1 MYMFSKSLEE
11 RCNRILRDMEGSL
24 TARDRVGIQD
34 FVLLDAYTSESAVLD
49 NLRKRFNENLIYTY
63 IGTLLVSVNPY
74 KELGIYTKKQMDIYM
89 GVNFFE
95 LPPHIYALADNVYRT
110 MLTETNN
117 HFILISGESGAGKT
131 EASKKILQFYAVSC
145 PSTKLLDNVRDR
157 LLLSNPV
164 LEAFGNAKTLK
175 NDNSSRFGKY
185 MDIQFDH
192 MGGAVGGHILSY
204 LLEKSRVVHQNHG
217 ERSFHIFY
225 QLVEGGEED
234 LLRWLGLERN
244 CQRYSYLV
252 QVGEVTYQRYS
263 YLVQV
268 GEVTYQH
275 YSYLVQV
282 GEVTYQHYS
291 YLVQVGEVTYQHYS
305 YLVQVGEVT
314 YQHYS
319 YLVQVGEG
327 ECAKV
332 SSVNDKS
339 DWKTVRKALSI
350 IEFSES
356 NIESLFAIIASVLHL
371 GNVTFVADSQGYAT
385 LNNSPEIHWLSKL
398 LGIPAQVIQV
408 GLTHRKIEARSEEL
422 LSPFTVDQAVYA
434 KDALAKAIYGRTFTW
449 LVNELNESLANKDS
463 SRKTVIGLL
472 DIYGFEVFSVNS
484 FEQFCINY
492 CNEKLQQLFIQLT
505 LKSEQ
510 EEYEMEGIEW
520 ESVPYFNN
528 KIICDLVEEK
538 FKGII
543 SVLDEECLRPGEA
556 TDMTFL
562 EKLEEKMGGHPHFV
576 THKLADQKT
585 RKTLERGDFRLLHY
599 AGEVTYCVV
608 GFLDKNNDLLYRN
621 IKEVMRQSKNAI
633 VKHCFPSTEPDSKK
647 RPETVATQFKSSL
660 VGLTEILMSKEPWY
674 VRCMKPNEG
683 KQPGL
688 FDDVLVRH
696 QVKYLGLMEHL
707 RVRRA
712 GFAYRRRY
720 EIFLQRYKPLCPDT
734 WPNWKGTA
742 AEGVQCLIK
751 HLGYKPDEYKMGR
764 TKIFIRHPRTLFA
777 TEDAFE
783 VCKHELATRIQA
795 KYKGYR
801 VKGDYM
807 RQRQAATKI
816 ETCWRGMKARRE
828 RDKRA
833 WAVKVIK
840 RFIKGFMTRNQP
852 ACVDNTEYLAFVRQN
867 YLTRLKENL
876 PKTVLDKNTWLTPP
890 PIMQEASQMLRKL
903 YTRHMVRRYVQGIM
917 TERKAQL
924 QIKGLTSSIFK
935 GTKENY
941 PHSVGIPF
949 VDTRIRE
956 EDIHI
961 KVYQMIRQER
971 IKYSVPVVKYDRN
984 GFRPRFRQLIYTGSA
999 AYLVEEA
1006 KIKQRVEFNN
1016 LKGVSVST
1024 LSDNF
1029 LILHVQCEDIKQKG
1043 DLVLQCDYLFEAL
1056 TKLCLVANKH
1066 NFIKVVQGSVK
1077 FDIQPGREG
1086 FVDFK
1091 SGQETMIYRAKNG
1104 HLMVESTRTKSRAMI
1119 QN

>member
-1 MYMFSKSLEE
+1 
-11 RCNRILRDMEGSL
+11 MEASL

-34 FVLLDAYTSESAVLD
+34 FVLLDTYTSETAFLD
-49 NLRKRFNENLIYTY
+49 NLRKRFHENLIYTY

-74 KELGIYTKKQMDIYM
+74 KELDIYSKKQMDTYM

-95 LPPHIYALADNVYRT
+95 LPPHIYALADNAFRT
-110 MLTETNN
+110 MMSEFNN

-145 PSTKLLDNVRDR
+145 PSTKVLNNVRDR

-192 MGGAVGGHILSY
+192 QGGAVGGHILSY

-217 ERSFHIFY
+217 ERNFHIFY

-244 CQRYSYLV
+244 CKHYRYLV
-252 QVGEVTYQRYS
+252 QGK
-263 YLVQV
+263 
-268 GEVTYQH
+268 
-275 YSYLVQV
+275 
-282 GEVTYQHYS
+282 
-291 YLVQVGEVTYQHYS
+291 
-305 YLVQVGEVT
+305 
-314 YQHYS
+314 
-319 YLVQVGEG
+319 
-327 ECAKV
+327 CAKV
-332 SSVNDKS
+332 SSINDKS
-339 DWKTVRKALSI
+339 DWKTVRKALSVI
-350 IEFSES
+350 DLSES
-356 NIESLFAIIASVLHL
+356 DIENLFGIIASVLHM
-371 GNVTFVADSQGYAT
+371 GNIKFEADARGYAT
-385 LNNSPEIHWLSKL
+385 LNNNQEMQWVSKL
-398 LGIPAQVIQV
+398 LGIPNQVLQQ
-408 GLTHRKIEARSEEL
+408 GLTHRKIEAKSEEVF
-422 LSPFTVDQAVYA
+422 SPFSVDHAVYA
-434 KDALAKAIYGRTFTW
+434 RDALAKAIYGRTFSW
-449 LVNELNESLANKDS
+449 LVNKINESLANMDS

-492 CNEKLQQLFIQLT
+492 CNEKLQQLFIELT

-520 ESVPYFNN
+520 EPVPYFNN

-538 FKGII
+538 FRGII
-543 SVLDEECLRPGEA
+543 SLLDEECLRPGEA
-556 TDMTFL
+556 TDLTFL
-562 EKLEEKMGGHPHFV
+562 EKMEDKIGGHPHFV

-621 IKEVMRQSKNAI
+621 GKEVMRQSKNAI
-633 VKHCFPSTEPDSKK
+633 IKHCFPSTEPDSKR
-647 RPETVATQFKSSL
+647 RPETVVTQFKNSL
-660 VGLTEILMSKEPWY
+660 VGLTEILMMKEPWY
-674 VRCMKPNEG
+674 VRCIKPNEA
-683 KQPGL
+683 KQPGH

-712 GFAYRRRY
+712 GFAYRRKY

-742 AEGVQCLIK
+742 AEGVRCLIK
-751 HLGYKPDEYKMGR
+751 HLGYKSDEYKMGR

-777 TEDAFE
+777 TEDAFQ
-783 VCKHELATRIQA
+783 VCKHKLATRIQA
-795 KYKGYR
+795 KYKGYK
-801 VKGDYM
+801 VKGNYVK
-807 RQRQAATKI
+807 QREAATKI
-816 ETCWRGMKARRE
+816 ETCWRGLMARRE
-828 RDKRA
+828 RQRRA

-840 RFIKGFMTRNQP
+840 KFIKGFMNRHQP
-852 ACVDNTEYLAFVRQN
+852 ACTDNSEYLAYVRHS

-876 PKTVLDKNTWLTPP
+876 PKTVLEKDSWLTPP
-890 PIMQEASQMLRKL
+890 PILQEVSQVLKKI
-903 YTRHMVRRYVQGIM
+903 YIRHMVRKYVLGI
-917 TERKAQL
+917 TPQRKAQV
-924 QIKGLTSSIFK
+924 QSVTSALFK
-935 GTKENY
+935 GKKENY
-941 PHSVGIPF
+941 PFSVCRPF
-949 VDTRIRE
+949 ADTRISGPP
-956 EDIHI
+956 
-961 KVYQMIRQER
+961 Q
-971 IKYSVPVVKYDRN
+971 YSVPVVKYDRN
-984 GFRPRFRQLIYTGSA
+984 GFRPRLRQLIFTQEA

-1006 KIKQRVEFNN
+1006 KIKQWIDYSS
-1016 LKGVSVST
+1016 LKGVSVSN

-1029 LILHVQCEDIKQKG
+1029 LILHVTCDDSKQKG
-1043 DLVLQCDYLFEAL
+1043 DLVLQCDFLFEAL
-1056 TKLCLVANKH
+1056 TKLSVIANKQNCIH
-1066 NFIKVVQGSVK
+1066 VVQGSVR

-1091 SGQETMIYRAKNG
+1091 SGQESMVYRAKNG
-1104 HLMVESTRTKSRAMI
+1104 HLMVVSL
-1119 QN
+1119 

>member
-1 MYMFSKSLEE
+1 MMHMPLEVTQSLEE
-11 RCNRILRDMEGSL
+11 RCNQILRNMEASL

-34 FVLLDAYTSESAVLD
+34 FVLLDAYTSESAFLD
-49 NLRKRFNENLIYTY
+49 NLRKRYHENLIYTY

-74 KELGIYTKKQMDIYM
+74 KELDIYSKKQMDTYM

-95 LPPHIYALADNVYRT
+95 LPPHIYALADNVFRT
-110 MLTETNN
+110 MQSEFNN

-145 PSTKLLDNVRDR
+145 PSTKLLNNVRDR

-192 MGGAVGGHILSY
+192 QGGAVGGHILSY

-217 ERSFHIFY
+217 ERNFHIFY
-225 QLVEGGEED
+225 QLVEGGEEN
-234 LLRWLGLERN
+234 LLRWLGLQRN
-244 CQRYSYLV
+244 C
-252 QVGEVTYQRYS
+252 
-263 YLVQV
+263 
-268 GEVTYQH
+268 QH

-282 GEVTYQHYS
+282 SRKGD
-291 YLVQVGEVTYQHYS
+291 
-305 YLVQVGEVT
+305 
-314 YQHYS
+314 
-319 YLVQVGEG
+319 
-327 ECAKV
+327 CAKV
-332 SSVNDKS
+332 SSINDKS
-339 DWKTVRKALSI
+339 DWKTVRKALSV

-356 NIESLFAIIASVLHL
+356 DTEHLFGIIASVLHL
-371 GNVTFVADSQGYAT
+371 GNIKFEADVRGYAS
-385 LNNSPEIHWLSKL
+385 LNNNQEMHWVSKL
-398 LGIPAQVIQV
+398 LGIPTQVLQQ
-408 GLTHRKIEARSEEL
+408 GLTHRKIEAKTEEL
-422 LSPFTVDQAVYA
+422 FSPFSVDHAVYA
-434 KDALAKAIYGRTFTW
+434 RDALAKAIYGRTFNW
-449 LVNELNESLANKDS
+449 LVNKINESLANKDS

-472 DIYGFEVFSVNS
+472 DIYGFEVFNVNS

-520 ESVPYFNN
+520 EPVPYFNN

-538 FKGII
+538 HKGII
-543 SVLDEECLRPGEA
+543 SLLDEECLRPGEA
-556 TDMTFL
+556 TDLTFL
-562 EKLEEKMGGHPHFV
+562 EKMEETIGGHPHFV

-621 IKEVMRQSKNAI
+621 GKEVMRKSKNAI
-633 VKHCFPSTEPDSKK
+633 IKHCFPSTEPDSKR
-647 RPETVATQFKSSL
+647 RPETVVTQFKTSL

-674 VRCMKPNEG
+674 VRCIKPNEA
-683 KQPGL
+683 KQPGR

-712 GFAYRRRY
+712 GFAYRRKY
-720 EIFLQRYKPLCPDT
+720 DIFLQRYKPLCPDT

-751 HLGYKPDEYKMGR
+751 HLGYTPDEYKMGR

-777 TEDAFE
+777 TEDAFQ
-783 VCKHELATRIQA
+783 VCKHKLATKIQA

-801 VKGDYM
+801 VKGGYLK
-807 RQRQAATKI
+807 QKEAATKI
-816 ETCWRGMKARRE
+816 ENCWRGLMARKERE
-828 RDKRA
+828 KRA

-840 RFIKGFMTRNQP
+840 KFIKGFMTRNQP
-852 ACVDNTEYLAFVRQN
+852 ACIDNSEYLAYVRQN
-867 YLTRLKENL
+867 YITRLTENL
-876 PKTVLDKNTWLTPP
+876 PKTVLEKDSWLTPP
-890 PIMQEASQMLRKL
+890 PLMKEASQLLKKL
-903 YTRHMVRRYVQGIM
+903 YIRHMVRKYVRGI
-917 TERKAQL
+917 TPQRKAQ
-924 QIKGLTSSIFK
+924 
-935 GTKENY
+935 
-941 PHSVGIPF
+941 
-949 VDTRIRE
+949 
-956 EDIHI
+956 
-961 KVYQMIRQER
+961 
-971 IKYSVPVVKYDRN
+971 
-984 GFRPRFRQLIYTGSA
+984 
-999 AYLVEEA
+999 
-1006 KIKQRVEFNN
+1006 
-1016 LKGVSVST
+1016 
-1024 LSDNF
+1024 
-1029 LILHVQCEDIKQKG
+1029 G

-1056 TKLCLVANKH
+1056 TKLSVIANKQ
-1066 NFIKVVQGSVK
+1066 NSIKVVQGSVR

-1091 SGQETMIYRAKNG
+1091 SGQESMVYRAKNG
-1104 HLMVESTRTKSRAMI
+1104 HLMVESTKTKSR
-1119 QN
+1119 